1 MAVTSFAASITSIL
15 VKAPQVVKEV
25 NDRCAALGL
34 PPALT
39 LTLSPPDVD
48 GNTDYTFEG
57 FGLVFGFPPQ
67 VSFYVHYKKGSPQHK
82 EIGRF
87 LIPL

>member
-1 MAVTSFAASITSIL
+1 MTVTSFAGSITSIL
-15 VKAPQVVKEV
+15 IKAPQVVKEV
-25 NDRCAALGL
+25 NDRCATLGL
-34 PPALT
+34 PPALK
-39 LTLSPPDVD
+39 LQLNPPDVD

-57 FGLVFGFPPQ
+57 FGLVFGPPPQ
-67 VSFYVHYKKGSPQHK
+67 ISFYVHYKKDSPQHK